1 MRGFTPQKMTE
12 NRGLLA
18 HPTPPVGVTKY
29 QGFTGGRSP
38 HAVRSPCY
46 SSGLLCGSDRL
57 IGFEALG
64 GVLNAGSEQDDT
76 SSPHHG
82 VELIKTGD
90 VAQP

>member
-1 MRGFTPQKMTE
+1 MAE
-12 NRGLLA
+12 NRGLIAL
-18 HPTPPVGVTKY
+18 PTPPVGVTKY